1 VGVYESFKD
10 ITVVRRLTS
19 RQYAPRLL
27 HRLCGRPQVPSCQ
40 ICFEAYGDGVV
51 PRILTCG
58 HSFCEDCLSKMLRY
72 DCLIGCGLPFVMDF
86 VACVCIFL
94 LGGAARPLPAS
105 GGSKQLECPT
115 CRKPTAVRG
124 GRATELLAN
133 YAIMGA

>member
-1 VGVYESFKD
+1 MEVYESFKK
-10 ITVVRRLTS
+10 ITVVRRLT

-72 DCLIGCGLPFVMDF
+72 DYLISCGLPFVVDLR
-86 VACVCIFL
+86 VYVYISSY